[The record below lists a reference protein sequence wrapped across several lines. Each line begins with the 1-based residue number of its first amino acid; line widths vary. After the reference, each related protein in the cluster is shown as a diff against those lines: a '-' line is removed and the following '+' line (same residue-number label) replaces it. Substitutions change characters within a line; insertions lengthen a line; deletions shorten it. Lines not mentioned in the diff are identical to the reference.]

1 MYLEEETQLY
11 VPHANTRMSPRK
23 NDLSRQRLLFV
34 SETKL
39 DCKIHEEKKRKKTMY
54 KLSFQVLPLRLAV
67 WISLVNLLYMAY
79 MDSESLSMML
89 YSV

>member
-1 MYLEEETQLY
+1 
-11 VPHANTRMSPRK
+11 
-23 NDLSRQRLLFV
+23 
-34 SETKL
+34 
-39 DCKIHEEKKRKKTMY
+39 MY